1 MFGQLWIMMT
11 VMGLFKIKE
20 ILNTMDEQQLMWFC
34 QNRNK
39 LFMGEN

>member
-1 MFGQLWIMMT
+1 
-11 VMGLFKIKE
+11 MGLFKNNK
-20 ILNTMDEQQLMWFC
+20 ILNTMDEQQNMWFS

>member
-1 MFGQLWIMMT
+1 
-11 VMGLFKIKE
+11 MGLFKIKE
-20 ILNTMDEQQLMWFC
+20 ILNTMDEQQNMWFS

>member
-11 VMGLFKIKE
+11 LMGLFKIKE
-20 ILNTMDEQQLMWFC
+20 ILNTMDEQQNMWFG

>member
-1 MFGQLWIMMT
+1 
-11 VMGLFKIKE
+11 MGLFKIKE
-20 ILNTMDEQQLMWFC
+20 ILNTMDEQQLMWFG